1 MTNQDLESKF
11 QEAVAAIEM
20 TQRHY
25 RKMFSCV
32 FTRSINKQPL
42 VM

>member
-11 QEAVAAIEM
+11 QEAVAAAIEM
-20 TQRHY
+20 TQD